1 MMERQRLETLL
12 RRRCRDTQRP
22 DGSSYSALSQ
32 NDAVAIA
39 IETGRT
45 LGEVER
51 AALAAGRVPERYS
64 RNQNSLSSAD
74 QLRLLQGRV
83 AIIGL
88 GGLGGAVVEILARLG
103 VGHLTLVDGDVFEES
118 NLNRQLL
125 SSPELLGTSKAEAA
139 GQRVAALNAAVTT
152 RVVAAFLTPE
162 NSGEILEDVDLA
174 FDCLDN
180 IPSRFILES
189 ACNQAAIPLVSAAI
203 AGWSGQATTIFPGD
217 PGLTL
222 LYGTAEQA
230 PRKGIEATLG
240 TLPFAAMHL
249 ATVQCAEAAT
259 ILLGKPAALRR
270 QLLLADLSDFG
281 GELIALDG
289 TPSRQ

>member
-1 MMERQRLETLL
+1 MNQTRMTALLLEKS
-12 RRRCRDTQRP
+12 REKQRP
-22 DGSSYSALSQ
+22 DGSSYPALSLG
-32 NDAVAIA
+32 DTLAIA
-39 IETGRT
+39 SETGGT

-51 AALAAGRVPERYS
+51 AALAAGVVPERYS
-64 RNQNSLSSAD
+64 RNQTSLSTAD

-139 GQRVAALNAAVTT
+139 RQRVAALNAAVTA
-152 RVVAAFLTPE
+152 RVVAAFLTRE
-162 NSGEILEDVDLA
+162 NGREILNEVDLA
-174 FDCLDN
+174 IDCLDN
-180 IPSRFILES
+180 IPSRLILEN

-217 PGLTL
+217 TGLKL
-222 LYGTAEQA
+222 LYGTADQP

-240 TLPFAAMHL
+240 TLPFTAMHL
-249 ATVQCAEAAT
+249 ATVQCAEVAA
-259 ILLGKPAALRR
+259 ILLGQPAPLRHN
-270 QLLLADLSDFG
+270 LLLADLSDYG
-281 GELIALDG
+281 GEVVSLSG
-289 TPSRQ
+289 TPISS